1 MMSIRRRV
9 GLLVSMLIMLAG
21 LALACN
27 LPGRKMPPLDSAAQL
42 TLAAELFPATPFIGL
57 QTATPPDMSSPP
69 AATDDPNVY
78 YAQAGDIL
86 LALARRYRTQPDQIV
101 PPFPLDTE
109 TLIPAGIPLR
119 IPPPEGEY
127 SYRAALLPDSEVVYS
142 PTAADFDFAA
152 YIRNAGGYLSR
163 HQEEVDGET
172 LDGVEIVRRVALDTS
187 INPRLL
193 LAAIEYRRG
202 WVTGGLQDAGD
213 LVYPFGFGNAQY
225 KGLYKELLLVTRQ
238 LTLGYYGWRSGALL
252 EAEFADGSRVSAHPS
267 LNAGTLAL
275 LNLLAK
281 LETPQTL
288 PEAAYGVNGFTAL
301 YARMFGDP
309 WARAAAIEPLFPPD
323 LRPPELELPFQS
335 GYTWSLTGGPHPAYG
350 IGSAWGGVDFAP
362 ASGKPGCQVSPQWV
376 TASAS
381 GWVVRSERGQV
392 LQDLDGDGSEQTGW
406 TLLYLHIAAQDR
418 TPAGAYLETDERIG
432 HPSCEGGVASG
443 AHVHLAR
450 KYNGEWIAASPA
462 LPLVLSG
469 WTVEAGERPYLGRLI
484 KDGQVII
491 PRPDGSA
498 PSQFQR

>member
-1 MMSIRRRV
+1 MSLRRRAA
-9 GLLVSMLIMLAG
+9 LLAGGVIMLAG
-21 LALACN
+21 LAFACN
-27 LPGRKMPPLDSAAQL
+27 LPGRQTPPLDFASQM
-42 TLAAELFPATPFIGL
+42 TLAAELFPATPFTGL
-57 QTATPPDMSSPP
+57 QTAALPGAPPQFI
-69 AATDDPNVY
+69 ATGDPNVY
-78 YAQAGDIL
+78 YAQAGDTL
-86 LALARRYRTQPDQIV
+86 LALARRYRIQPGQII
-101 PPFPLDTE
+101 PPFALDAE
-109 TLIPAGIPLR
+109 ALIPAGLPLR
-119 IPPPEGEY
+119 IPQPAGDFR
-127 SYRAALLPDSEVVYS
+127 YRAALLPDSEVIYS
-142 PTAADFDFAA
+142 PAAADFDLAG

-172 LDGVEIVRRVALDTS
+172 LDGVEVVRRVALDTS

-213 LVYPFGFGNAQY
+213 LVYPFGFGNPQY
-225 KGLYKELLLVTRQ
+225 QGLYKGLLLVTRQ

-252 EAEFADGSRVSAHPS
+252 EAEFTDGSRLPIHPS

-288 PEAAYGVNGFTAL
+288 PESAYGVNGFTAL
-301 YARMFGDP
+301 YVRMFGDP

-323 LRPPELELPFQS
+323 LRPPELELPFQP

-350 IGSAWGGVDFAP
+350 VGNAWGGVDFAP
-362 ASGKPGCQVSPQWV
+362 ASGKAGCQVSPQWV
-376 TASAS
+376 TASAP
-381 GWVVRSERGQV
+381 GWIVRSERGQV
-392 LQDLDGDGSEQTGW
+392 LQDLDGDGIEQTGW

-418 TPAGAYLETDERIG
+418 IPAGAYLETDERIG

-469 WTVEAGERPYLGRLI
+469 WTVEAGEKPYQGRLI
-484 KDGQVII
+484 KDGQVIV
-491 PRPDGSA
+491 PRSEGSA